1 MTQPIAIAEEAE
13 QVEAKGWFNPWRI
26 LNFVVLVAFVVIT
39 IFPFYWMVMTA
50 IMPTDAIL
58 ARNPSLLPDL
68 SRVRFDAFW
77 HVFEQRPFLRWLF
90 NSLLVAIV
98 STTLSLIV
106 STLAGYSLS
115 RFNGGPQ
122 QALGGTLLISKLVP
136 ASLILIPLFII
147 YNLIGLF
154 DTYLGLVL
162 ANMTIGVPLATW
174 LMKGFFDRIPR
185 ELEQAAMIDGATQI
199 QALWVVVLPLA
210 KPGLAASTVYLML
223 TSWSEFIFART
234 LVGSVDMQVLTVG
247 MQSFVGE
254 QMVDWSM
261 LMAAGT
267 ISVLP
272 AIILFILLEPFLVS
286 GMTKGALA
294 GT

>member
-1 MTQPIAIAEEAE
+1 MQRSDNKPLTLS
-13 QVEAKGWFNPWRI
+13 RI
-26 LNFVVLVAFVVIT
+26 LGFLVLAGFALVTV
-39 IFPFYWMVMTA
+39 FPFYWMVMTA
-50 IMPTDAIL
+50 IMPTDTIL
-58 ARNPSLLPDL
+58 SRTPSILPDL
-68 SRVRFDAFW
+68 TRMDFSAFAEIFDG
-77 HVFEQRPFLRWLF
+77 RPFLTWIL
-90 NSLLVAIV
+90 NSLIVAFA
-98 STTLSLIV
+98 STFLSLFV

-115 RFNGGPQ
+115 RFSSPPQ
-122 QALGGTLLISKLVP
+122 QALGGALLISKLIP

-147 YNLIGLF
+147 YTNIGLF
-154 DTYLGLVL
+154 NSLWGLVA
-162 ANMTIGVPLATW
+162 ANMTIGAPLATW

-185 ELEQAAMIDGATQI
+185 ELEQAAMIDGASQL
-199 QALWVVVLPLA
+199 QALWLVVLPLA
-210 KPGLAASTVYLML
+210 KPGMAASTVYLVL

-234 LVGSVDMQVLTVG
+234 LVDRPEVQVLTVG

-272 AIILFILLEPFLVS
+272 AIVLFVFLEPFLVS

>member
-1 MTQPIAIAEEAE
+1 MQPS
-13 QVEAKGWFNPWRI
+13 QKQPWSFSR
-26 LNFVVLVAFVVIT
+26 LLAFVVLVGFAVVT
-39 IFPFYWMVMTA
+39 LFPFYWMVMTA
-50 IMPTDAIL
+50 VMPTGEIL
-58 ARNPSLLPDL
+58 SRTPALLPDL
-68 SRVRFDAFW
+68 TRIDFGAFAAVFDG
-77 HVFEQRPFLRWLF
+77 RPFFTWII
-90 NSLLVAIV
+90 NSLIVAFA
-98 STTLSLIV
+98 STFLSLFV

-115 RFNGGPQ
+115 RFSSPPQ
-122 QALGGTLLISKLVP
+122 QALGGALLISKLIP

-147 YNLIGLF
+147 YTNIGLF
-154 DTYLGLVL
+154 NSLAGLVA

-185 ELEQAAMIDGATQI
+185 ELEQAAMIDGASQI
-199 QALWVVVLPLA
+199 QALWLVILPLA
-210 KPGLAASTVYLML
+210 KPGLAASTVYLVL

-234 LVGSVDMQVLTVG
+234 LVDRPDVQVLTVG

-272 AIILFILLEPFLVS
+272 AIVLFVFLEPFLVS

>member
-1 MTQPIAIAEEAE
+1 MKIGTVLSWIALLGFA
-13 QVEAKGWFNPWRI
+13 
-26 LNFVVLVAFVVIT
+26 LVT
-39 IFPFYWMVMTA
+39 LFPFYWMVMTA

-58 ARNPSLLPDL
+58 SRSPSLLPDF
-68 SRVRFDAFW
+68 SRIRFDAFVGIFARSAFPTW
-77 HVFEQRPFLRWLF
+77 MM
-90 NSLLVAIV
+90 NSLIV
-98 STTLSLIV
+98 GVLTTFFSVVV

-115 RFNGGPQ
+115 RYSGVVQ
-122 QALGGTLLISKLVP
+122 QSLGAMLLISKLIP

-147 YNLIGLF
+147 YNLLGIF

-162 ANMTIGVPLATW
+162 ANMTISVPLASW

-185 ELEQAAMIDGATQI
+185 ELEQAAMIDGASQM
-199 QALWVVVLPLA
+199 QALRLIVLPLA
-210 KPGLAASTVYLML
+210 KPGVAAATVYVML
-223 TSWSEFIFART
+223 NSWSEFIFART
-234 LVGSVDMQVLTVG
+234 LISSPERQVLTVG

-254 QMVDWSM
+254 QMVDWQL

-267 ISVLP
+267 VSILP
-272 AIILFILLEPFLVS
+272 AIILFAFLEPFLVN

>member
-1 MTQPIAIAEEAE
+1 MKPALTPM
-13 QVEAKGWFNPWRI
+13 RI
-26 LNFVVLVAFVVIT
+26 LGFLVLAGFAIVT
-39 IFPFYWMVMTA
+39 LFPFYWMVMTA

-58 ARNPSLLPDL
+58 SRNPSLLPDL
-68 SRVRFDAFW
+68 SRVRFDAFVQ
-77 HVFEQRPFLRWLF
+77 VFENRPFFTWIM
-90 NSLLVAIV
+90 NSLIVATA
-98 STTLSLIV
+98 STFLSLFV

-115 RFNGGPQ
+115 RFSSPPQ
-122 QALGGTLLISKLVP
+122 QALGAALLVSKLIP

-147 YNLIGLF
+147 YTSTGLF
-154 DTYLGLVL
+154 NSLFGIVL

-185 ELEQAAMIDGATQI
+185 ELEQAAMIDGASQL
-199 QALWVVVLPLA
+199 QALRIVILPLA
-210 KPGLAASTVYLML
+210 KPGLAASTVYLVL

-234 LVGSVDMQVLTVG
+234 LVDQPDRQVLTVG

-272 AIILFILLEPFLVS
+272 AIVLFIFLEPFLVS

>member
-1 MTQPIAIAEEAE
+1 MKPALTPM
-13 QVEAKGWFNPWRI
+13 RI
-26 LNFVVLVAFVVIT
+26 LGFLVLAGFAIVT
-39 IFPFYWMVMTA
+39 LFPFYWMVMTA

-58 ARNPSLLPDL
+58 SRNPSLLPDL
-68 SRVRFDAFW
+68 SRVRFDAFVQ
-77 HVFEQRPFLRWLF
+77 VFENRPFFTWIM
-90 NSLLVAIV
+90 NSLIVATA
-98 STTLSLIV
+98 STFLSLFV

-115 RFNGGPQ
+115 RFSSPPQ
-122 QALGGTLLISKLVP
+122 QALGAALLVSKLIP

-147 YNLIGLF
+147 YTSTGLF
-154 DTYLGLVL
+154 NSLFGIVL

-185 ELEQAAMIDGATQI
+185 ELEQAAMIDGASQL
-199 QALWVVVLPLA
+199 QALRMVILPLA
-210 KPGLAASTVYLML
+210 KPGLAASTVYLVL

-234 LVGSVDMQVLTVG
+234 LVDQPDRQVLTVG

-272 AIILFILLEPFLVS
+272 AIVLFIFLEPFLVS

>member
-1 MTQPIAIAEEAE
+1 MKIGTLLSWIALLGFA
-13 QVEAKGWFNPWRI
+13 
-26 LNFVVLVAFVVIT
+26 LVT
-39 IFPFYWMVMTA
+39 LFPFYWMVMTA

-58 ARNPSLLPDL
+58 SRSPSLLPDF
-68 SRVRFDAFW
+68 SRIRFDAFVGIFARSAFPTW
-77 HVFEQRPFLRWLF
+77 MM
-90 NSLLVAIV
+90 NSLIV
-98 STTLSLIV
+98 GVLTTLFSVVV

-115 RFNGGPQ
+115 RYSGVVQ
-122 QALGGTLLISKLVP
+122 QSLGAMLLISKLIP

-147 YNLIGLF
+147 YNLMGIF

-162 ANMTIGVPLATW
+162 ANMTISVPLASW

-185 ELEQAAMIDGATQI
+185 ELEQAAMIDGASQM
-199 QALWVVVLPLA
+199 QALRLIVLPLA
-210 KPGLAASTVYLML
+210 KPGIAAATVYVML
-223 TSWSEFIFART
+223 NSWSEFIFART
-234 LVGSVDMQVLTVG
+234 LISSPERQVLTVG

-254 QMVDWSM
+254 QMVDWQL

-267 ISVLP
+267 VSILP
-272 AIILFILLEPFLVS
+272 AIILFAFLEPFLVN

>member
-1 MTQPIAIAEEAE
+1 MQRSEKQPLSLS
-13 QVEAKGWFNPWRI
+13 RI
-26 LNFVVLVAFVVIT
+26 LALLVLASFAIVTV
-39 IFPFYWMVMTA
+39 FPFYWMVMTA
-50 IMPTDAIL
+50 VMPTDTIL
-58 ARNPSLLPDL
+58 SRTPSLLPDL
-68 SRVRFDAFW
+68 SRIDFGAFAK
-77 HVFEQRPFLRWLF
+77 VFEGRPFLTWII
-90 NSLLVAIV
+90 NSLIVAFA
-98 STTLSLIV
+98 STFLSLFV

-115 RFNGGPQ
+115 RFSSPPQ
-122 QALGGTLLISKLVP
+122 QALGGALLVSKLIP

-147 YNLIGLF
+147 YTNTGLF
-154 DTYLGLVL
+154 NSLAGLVA

-185 ELEQAAMIDGATQI
+185 ELEQAAQIDGANQL
-199 QALWVVVLPLA
+199 QALWMVVLPLA
-210 KPGLAASTVYLML
+210 KPGLAASTVYLVL

-234 LVGSVDMQVLTVG
+234 LVDKPSVQVLTVG

-254 QMVDWSM
+254 QMVDWAM

-272 AIILFILLEPFLVS
+272 AIVLFVFLEPFLVS

>member
-1 MTQPIAIAEEAE
+1 MKPALTPM
-13 QVEAKGWFNPWRI
+13 RI
-26 LNFVVLVAFVVIT
+26 LGFLVLAGFAFIT
-39 IFPFYWMVMTA
+39 LFPFYWMVMTA

-58 ARNPSLLPDL
+58 SREPSLLPDL
-68 SRVRFDAFW
+68 GRVRFDAFVK
-77 HVFEQRPFLRWLF
+77 VFENRPFFTWIM
-90 NSLLVAIV
+90 NSLIVATA
-98 STTLSLIV
+98 STLLSLFV

-115 RFNGGPQ
+115 RFSSPPQ
-122 QALGGTLLISKLVP
+122 QALGATLLVSKLIP

-147 YNLIGLF
+147 YTNTGLF
-154 DTYLGLVL
+154 NSLAGIVL

-185 ELEQAAMIDGATQI
+185 ELEQAAMIDGASQL
-199 QALWVVVLPLA
+199 QAMRLVILPLA
-210 KPGLAASTVYLML
+210 KPGLAASTVYLVL

-234 LVGSVDMQVLTVG
+234 LVDKPEVQVLTVG

-272 AIILFILLEPFLVS
+272 AIVLFIFLEPFLVS

>member
-1 MTQPIAIAEEAE
+1 MQPKLTAM
-13 QVEAKGWFNPWRI
+13 RI
-26 LNFVVLVAFVVIT
+26 LGFLVLAGFAIIT
-39 IFPFYWMVMTA
+39 LFPFYWMVMTA

-58 ARNPSLLPDL
+58 SRNPSLLPDL
-68 SRVRFDAFW
+68 SRVRFDAFVQ
-77 HVFEQRPFLRWLF
+77 VFENRPFFTWIM
-90 NSLLVAIV
+90 NSLIVATA
-98 STTLSLIV
+98 STLLSLFV

-115 RFNGGPQ
+115 RFSSPPQ
-122 QALGGTLLISKLVP
+122 QALGATLLVSKLIP

-147 YNLIGLF
+147 YTNTGLF
-154 DTYLGLVL
+154 NSLFGIVL

-185 ELEQAAMIDGATQI
+185 ELEQAAMIDGASQL
-199 QALWVVVLPLA
+199 QAMRLVILPLA
-210 KPGLAASTVYLML
+210 KPGLAASTVYLVL

-234 LVGSVDMQVLTVG
+234 LVDKPEVQVLTVG

-272 AIILFILLEPFLVS
+272 AIVLFIFLEPFLVS

>member
-1 MTQPIAIAEEAE
+1 MRMPKPATVGSLAVMI
-13 QVEAKGWFNPWRI
+13 
-26 LNFVVLVAFVVIT
+26 AFVVVT
-39 IFPFYWMVMTA
+39 LFPFYWMVMTA
-50 IMPTDAIL
+50 VMPTDAIL
-58 ARNPSLLPDL
+58 SRSPSLLPDL
-68 SRVRFDAFW
+68 SRISFDSFGT
-77 HVFEQRPFLRWLF
+77 VFTDSPFLTWMM
-90 NSLLVAIV
+90 NSLIVGIV
-98 STTLSLIV
+98 STILSLFV

-115 RFNGGPQ
+115 RWNSKPQ
-122 QALGGTLLISKLVP
+122 QALGGALLISKLVP

-147 YNLIGLF
+147 YSTIGLI
-154 DTYLGLVL
+154 DSLPGLVF
-162 ANMTIGVPLATW
+162 AHMTIGVPLATW

-199 QALWVVVLPLA
+199 QAMRMVVLPLV

-234 LVGSVDMQVLTVG
+234 LISDPGRQVLTVG

-254 QMVDWSM
+254 QMVDWQL

-267 ISVLP
+267 ISVVP
-272 AIILFILLEPFLVS
+272 AIIVFVFLEPFLVS

>member
-1 MTQPIAIAEEAE
+1 MQTSDKKP
-13 QVEAKGWFNPWRI
+13 VTFTR
-26 LNFVVLVAFVVIT
+26 VLAFLVLAGFAVIT
-39 IFPFYWMVMTA
+39 LFPFYWMVMTA
-50 IMPTDAIL
+50 VMPTDTIL
-58 ARNPSLLPDL
+58 SRTPALLPDL
-68 SRVRFDAFW
+68 TRIDFSAFAEVFDG
-77 HVFEQRPFLRWLF
+77 RPFLTWII
-90 NSLLVAIV
+90 NSLIVAFA
-98 STTLSLIV
+98 STFLSLFV

-115 RFNGGPQ
+115 RFSSPPQ
-122 QALGGTLLISKLVP
+122 QALGGALLISKLIP

-147 YNLIGLF
+147 YTNTGLF
-154 DTYLGLVL
+154 NSLAGLVA

-185 ELEQAAMIDGATQI
+185 ELEQAAQIDGANSL
-199 QALWVVVLPLA
+199 QALWLVVLPLA
-210 KPGLAASTVYLML
+210 KPGLAASTVYLVL

-234 LVGSVDMQVLTVG
+234 LVDKPDVQVLTVG

-272 AIILFILLEPFLVS
+272 AIVLFVFLEPFLVS

>member
-1 MTQPIAIAEEAE
+1 MKPALTPM
-13 QVEAKGWFNPWRI
+13 RI
-26 LNFVVLVAFVVIT
+26 LGFLVLAGFAVVTL
-39 IFPFYWMVMTA
+39 FPFYWMVMTA

-58 ARNPSLLPDL
+58 SRNPSLLPDL
-68 SRVRFDAFW
+68 TRVRFDAFVQ
-77 HVFEQRPFLRWLF
+77 VFENRPFFTWIM
-90 NSLLVAIV
+90 NSLIVATA
-98 STTLSLIV
+98 STLLSLFV

-115 RFNGGPQ
+115 RFSSPPQ
-122 QALGGTLLISKLVP
+122 QALGATLLVSKLIP

-147 YNLIGLF
+147 YTNTGLF
-154 DTYLGLVL
+154 NSLFGIVL

-185 ELEQAAMIDGATQI
+185 ELEQAAMIDGASQL
-199 QALWVVVLPLA
+199 QALRLVILPLA
-210 KPGLAASTVYLML
+210 KPGLAASTVYLVL

-234 LVGSVDMQVLTVG
+234 LVDRPDVQVLTVG

-272 AIILFILLEPFLVS
+272 AIILFIFLEPFLVS

>member
-1 MTQPIAIAEEAE
+1 MDIKRALGWLVIA
-13 QVEAKGWFNPWRI
+13 
-26 LNFVVLVAFVVIT
+26 AFSLIT

-58 ARNPSLLPDL
+58 ARNPSVLPDL
-68 SRVRFDAFW
+68 SRASFAPFVEIFR
-77 HVFEQRPFLRWLF
+77 ERPFLRWIL
-90 NSLLVAIV
+90 N
-98 STTLSLIV
+98 SLIV
-106 STLAGYSLS
+106 SGVSTVLSLLLAILAGYSLS
-115 RFNGGPQ
+115 RFTQKPQ
-122 QALGGTLLISKLVP
+122 QALGATLLISKLIP
-136 ASLILIPLFII
+136 ASLILIPLFIV
-147 YNLIGLF
+147 YNAVGLYNTYAGLI
-154 DTYLGLVL
+154 L

-199 QALWVVVLPLA
+199 QALRIVVLPLA
-210 KPGLAASTVYLML
+210 KPGMAATTVYLVL
-223 TSWSEFIFART
+223 ANWSEFIFART
-234 LVGSVDMQVLTVG
+234 LVDDPDRVVLTVG

-254 QMVDWSM
+254 QQVDWQL

-267 ISVLP
+267 VSVIP
-272 AIILFILLEPFLVS
+272 AIILFIVLEPFLVS

>member
-1 MTQPIAIAEEAE
+1 MQRTKKQPRTASRVIA
-13 QVEAKGWFNPWRI
+13 
-26 LNFVVLVAFVVIT
+26 LVVLAGFAVVT
-39 IFPFYWMVMTA
+39 VFPFYWMVMTA
-50 IMPTDAIL
+50 VMPTDAIL
-58 ARNPSLLPDL
+58 SRTPALLPDL
-68 SRVRFDAFW
+68 TRIDFSAFLK
-77 HVFEQRPFLRWLF
+77 VFEGRPFFTWIL
-90 NSLLVAIV
+90 NSLIVAFA
-98 STTLSLIV
+98 STFLSLFV

-115 RFNGGPQ
+115 RFSSPPQ
-122 QALGGTLLISKLVP
+122 QALGGALLISKLIP

-147 YNLIGLF
+147 YTNIGLF
-154 DTYLGLVL
+154 NSLAGLVA

-185 ELEQAAMIDGATQI
+185 ELEQAAQIDGANPM
-199 QALWVVVLPLA
+199 QALWLVVLPLA
-210 KPGLAASTVYLML
+210 KPGLAASTVYLVL

-234 LVGSVDMQVLTVG
+234 LVDKPDVQVLTVG

-272 AIILFILLEPFLVS
+272 AIVLFVFLEPFLVS

>member
-1 MTQPIAIAEEAE
+1 MKPALTPM
-13 QVEAKGWFNPWRI
+13 RI
-26 LNFVVLVAFVVIT
+26 LGFLVLAGFAVIT
-39 IFPFYWMVMTA
+39 LFPFYWMVMTA

-58 ARNPSLLPDL
+58 SRSPSLLPDL
-68 SRVRFDAFW
+68 SRVRFDAFVQ
-77 HVFEQRPFLRWLF
+77 VFENRPFFTWIL
-90 NSLLVAIV
+90 NSLIVATA
-98 STTLSLIV
+98 STLLSLFV

-115 RFNGGPQ
+115 RFSSPPQ
-122 QALGGTLLISKLVP
+122 QALGATLLVSKLIP

-147 YNLIGLF
+147 YTNTGLF
-154 DTYLGLVL
+154 NSLAGIVL

-185 ELEQAAMIDGATQI
+185 ELEQAAMIDGASQL
-199 QALWVVVLPLA
+199 QAMRLVILPLA
-210 KPGLAASTVYLML
+210 KPGLAASTVYLVL

-234 LVGSVDMQVLTVG
+234 LVDKPEVQMLTVG

-272 AIILFILLEPFLVS
+272 AIVLFIFLEPFLVS

>member
-1 MTQPIAIAEEAE
+1 MKIGTVLSWIALLGFA
-13 QVEAKGWFNPWRI
+13 
-26 LNFVVLVAFVVIT
+26 LVT
-39 IFPFYWMVMTA
+39 LFPFYWMVMTA

-58 ARNPSLLPDL
+58 SRSPSLLPDF
-68 SRVRFDAFW
+68 SRIRFDAFVGIFARSAFPTW
-77 HVFEQRPFLRWLF
+77 MM
-90 NSLLVAIV
+90 NSLIV
-98 STTLSLIV
+98 GVLTTLFSVVV

-115 RFNGGPQ
+115 RYSGVVQ
-122 QALGGTLLISKLVP
+122 QSLGAMLLISKLIP

-147 YNLIGLF
+147 YNLMGIF

-162 ANMTIGVPLATW
+162 ANMTISVPLASW

-185 ELEQAAMIDGATQI
+185 ELEQAAMIDGASQM
-199 QALWVVVLPLA
+199 QALRLIVLPLA
-210 KPGLAASTVYLML
+210 KPGIAAATVYVML
-223 TSWSEFIFART
+223 NSWSEFIFART
-234 LVGSVDMQVLTVG
+234 LISSPERQVLTVG

-254 QMVDWSM
+254 QMVDWQL

-267 ISVLP
+267 VSILP
-272 AIILFILLEPFLVS
+272 AIILFAFLEPFLVN

>member
-1 MTQPIAIAEEAE
+1 MQP
-13 QVEAKGWFNPWRI
+13 KLTPMRI
-26 LNFVVLVAFVVIT
+26 LGFLVLAGFAVIT
-39 IFPFYWMVMTA
+39 LFPFYWMVMTA

-58 ARNPSLLPDL
+58 SRSPSLLPDL
-68 SRVRFDAFW
+68 SRVRFDAFVQ
-77 HVFEQRPFLRWLF
+77 VFENRPFFTWIL
-90 NSLLVAIV
+90 NSLIVATA
-98 STTLSLIV
+98 STLLSLFV

-115 RFNGGPQ
+115 RFSSPPQ
-122 QALGGTLLISKLVP
+122 QALGATLLVSKLIP

-147 YNLIGLF
+147 YTNTGLF
-154 DTYLGLVL
+154 NSLAGIVL

-185 ELEQAAMIDGATQI
+185 ELEQAAMIDGASQL
-199 QALWVVVLPLA
+199 QAMRLVILPLA
-210 KPGLAASTVYLML
+210 KPGLAASTVYLVL

-234 LVGSVDMQVLTVG
+234 LVDKPDVQVLTVG

-272 AIILFILLEPFLVS
+272 AIVLFIFLEPFLVS

>member
-1 MTQPIAIAEEAE
+1 MKIGTLLSWIALLGFA
-13 QVEAKGWFNPWRI
+13 
-26 LNFVVLVAFVVIT
+26 LVT
-39 IFPFYWMVMTA
+39 LFPFYWMVMTA

-58 ARNPSLLPDL
+58 SRSPSLLPDF
-68 SRVRFDAFW
+68 SRIRFDAFVGIFARSAFPTW
-77 HVFEQRPFLRWLF
+77 MM
-90 NSLLVAIV
+90 NSLIV
-98 STTLSLIV
+98 GVLTTLFSVVV

-115 RFNGGPQ
+115 RYSGVVQ
-122 QALGGTLLISKLVP
+122 QSLGGMLLISKLIP

-147 YNLIGLF
+147 YNLIGIF

-162 ANMTIGVPLATW
+162 ANMTISVPLASW

-185 ELEQAAMIDGATQI
+185 ELEQAAMIDGASQM
-199 QALWVVVLPLA
+199 QALRLIVLPLA
-210 KPGLAASTVYLML
+210 KPGIAAATVYVML
-223 TSWSEFIFART
+223 NSWSEFIFART
-234 LVGSVDMQVLTVG
+234 LISSPERQVLTVG

-254 QMVDWSM
+254 QMVDWQL

-267 ISVLP
+267 VSILP
-272 AIILFILLEPFLVS
+272 AIILFAFLEPFLVN

>member
-1 MTQPIAIAEEAE
+1 MKIGI
-13 QVEAKGWFNPWRI
+13 VLSW
-26 LNFVVLVAFVVIT
+26 VVLLGFALVT
-39 IFPFYWMVMTA
+39 LFPFYWMVMTA

-58 ARNPSLLPDL
+58 SRSPSLLPDL
-68 SRVRFDAFW
+68 SRIRFDAFAGIFARSAFPTW
-77 HVFEQRPFLRWLF
+77 ML
-90 NSLLVAIV
+90 NSLLIGVLTTAFSIV
-98 STTLSLIV
+98 V

-115 RFNGGPQ
+115 RHAGVVQ
-122 QALGGTLLISKLVP
+122 QSLGAALLISKLIP

-147 YNLIGLF
+147 YNLMGIF

-162 ANMTIGVPLATW
+162 ANMTISVPLASW

-185 ELEQAAMIDGATQI
+185 ELEQAAMIDGASQM
-199 QALWVVVLPLA
+199 QALRLIVLPLA
-210 KPGLAASTVYLML
+210 KPGIAAATVYVML
-223 TSWSEFIFART
+223 NSWSEFIFART
-234 LVGSVDMQVLTVG
+234 LIASPERQVLTVG

-254 QMVDWSM
+254 QMVDWQL

-267 ISVLP
+267 VSILP
-272 AIILFILLEPFLVS
+272 AVILFVFLEPFLVN

>member
-1 MTQPIAIAEEAE
+1 MQSSVKKPLTPS
-13 QVEAKGWFNPWRI
+13 RI
-26 LNFVVLVAFVVIT
+26 LGFLVLAAFAVIT
-39 IFPFYWMVMTA
+39 LFPFYWMVMTA
-50 IMPTDAIL
+50 VMPTDTIL
-58 ARNPSLLPDL
+58 SRNPSLLPDI
-68 SRVRFDAFW
+68 SRIDFDAFVQ
-77 HVFEQRPFLRWLF
+77 VFEGRPFLTWII
-90 NSLLVAIV
+90 NSLIVAFA
-98 STTLSLIV
+98 STFLSLFV

-115 RFNGGPQ
+115 RFSSPPQ
-122 QALGGTLLISKLVP
+122 QALGGALLISKLIP

-147 YNLIGLF
+147 YTNIGLF
-154 DTYLGLVL
+154 NSLAGLVA

-185 ELEQAAMIDGATQI
+185 ELEQAAMIDGANQM
-199 QALWVVVLPLA
+199 QALWMVVLPLA
-210 KPGLAASTVYLML
+210 KPGLAASTVYLVL

-234 LVGSVDMQVLTVG
+234 LVDRPDVQVLTVG

-267 ISVLP
+267 ISVIP
-272 AIILFILLEPFLVS
+272 AIVLFVFLEPFLVS

>member
-1 MTQPIAIAEEAE
+1 M
-13 QVEAKGWFNPWRI
+13 RI
-26 LNFVVLVAFVVIT
+26 LGFLVLAGFALIT
-39 IFPFYWMVMTA
+39 LFPFYWMVMTA

-58 ARNPSLLPDL
+58 SRTPQLLPDP
-68 SRVRFDAFW
+68 SRMRFDAFGK
-77 HVFEQRPFLRWLF
+77 VFENRPFLTWIM
-90 NSLLVAIV
+90 NSLIVATA
-98 STTLSLIV
+98 STVLSLLV

-115 RFNGGPQ
+115 RFASAPQ
-122 QALGGTLLISKLVP
+122 QALGATLLISKLIP

-147 YNLIGLF
+147 YTNTGLF
-154 DTYLGLVL
+154 NSLVGLVL

-185 ELEQAAMIDGATQI
+185 DLEQAAMIDGASQL
-199 QALWVVVLPLA
+199 QALRLVILPLA
-210 KPGLAASTVYLML
+210 KPGMAASTVYLVL

-234 LVGSVDMQVLTVG
+234 LVDQPDRQVLTVG

-254 QMVDWSM
+254 QMVDWSL

-272 AIILFILLEPFLVS
+272 AIVLFIVLEPFLVS